1 MRHDRRV
8 GDERQEGGVPPS
20 DWTRRAEQAK
30 ADGSWYSDRE
40 PVPLPRRTRWRR
52 FLLGFGG
59 VMITGL
65 VLDTII
71 DLVRG
76 RAVTIASLGGY
87 ALNSAFIALSIGCGL
102 AFPPRRWGRW

>member
-1 MRHDRRV
+1 M

-65 VLDTII
+65 VVQTIL

-76 RAVTIASLGGY
+76 RPLTFASLSSS
-87 ALNSAFIALSIGCGL
+87 ALDSVFLALMAGLAL
-102 AFPPRRWGRW
+102 AFPPRRWGRF